1 MAVLFPLI
9 TTPYVSR
16 ILGVDNIGKYSFS
29 YTFVSYFLLLA
40 GLGISNYA
48 IREGAALRAKPEELQ
63 KFVNEVFSI
72 NILYTIVS
80 YLVMFLCLASINK
93 FHVYMPIILILSV
106 QIIFTTIGV
115 EWIYSIFEDYLYI
128 TLRGIAFQVVS
139 LVLLFVLVRNREDTN
154 MYAWTTV
161 LASVGAS
168 IWNLITVKKYCKVR
182 LILKLNIRKHIRPIM
197 YIFASNVAV
206 VIYVNSDNTI
216 LGFMTTDYN
225 VGLYSI
231 ATKIYRAIKTMLSAL
246 VVVSIPR
253 LSFYIGNDMKE
264 AFSRTL
270 SKIFN
275 LMMTFVFPMITGVIL
290 LSEEIVLLISDSSY
304 IEATSSVIIL
314 SIATLFC
321 MLSYI
326 YGQCI
331 LMPLKREKVTMY
343 ATIFSAS
350 VNVLLNFVLIPVF
363 KQDGAAF
370 TTVLAEGIVFVI
382 YWIYIHKEVKINEA
396 LQTIVKTLIGCVG
409 IILICV
415 IIKKR
420 IESLPI
426 KTVLCIIASSIIYF
440 IVEFLVKNIEV
451 IDIYKKILVKFQGTW
466 GSVQK

>member
-1 MAVLFPLI
+1 
-9 TTPYVSR
+9 
-16 ILGVDNIGKYSFS
+16 
-29 YTFVSYFLLLA
+29 
-40 GLGISNYA
+40 
-48 IREGAALRAKPEELQ
+48 
-63 KFVNEVFSI
+63 
-72 NILYTIVS
+72 
-80 YLVMFLCLASINK
+80 
-93 FHVYMPIILILSV
+93 
-106 QIIFTTIGV
+106 
-115 EWIYSIFEDYLYI
+115 
-128 TLRGIAFQVVS
+128 
-139 LVLLFVLVRNREDTN
+139 
-154 MYAWTTV
+154 
-161 LASVGAS
+161 
-168 IWNLITVKKYCKVR
+168 
-182 LILKLNIRKHIRPIM
+182 M